1 MGPRLQDSTIGGEWR
16 NEPAV
21 PKEEYGEA
29 ANVSIFA
36 YCSAACK
43 GNMPHCSK
51 GRMGVTFMQW
61 LVITITKYME
71 TEGAR

>member
-1 MGPRLQDSTIGGEWR
+1 M
-16 NEPAV
+16 

-43 GNMPHCSK
+43 GNMRQRSK
-51 GRMGVTFMQW
+51 TRRAVTFMQL
-61 LVITITKYME
+61 LVVTLIE
-71 TEGAR
+71 HVATEGAR